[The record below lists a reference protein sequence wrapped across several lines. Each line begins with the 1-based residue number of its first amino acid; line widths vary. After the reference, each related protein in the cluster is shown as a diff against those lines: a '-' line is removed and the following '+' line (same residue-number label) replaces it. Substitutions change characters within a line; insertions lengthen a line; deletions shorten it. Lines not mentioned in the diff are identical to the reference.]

1 MNSLERKEL
10 RYQRRKNKRE
20 DKLIINSNNY
30 ADVNKCFTFYKVYGY
45 AKKCTRNVGYKK
57 STINFKLHMF
67 SIVGS
72 TCTNIKNNN
81 YMVNKTYK
89 FKINERGK
97 IRDIDAPYIKDR
109 LVHKVIS
116 NEILIPL
123 YDSKLIYDN
132 GASTINKGFS
142 FAIKRVKTILRKWFN
157 KYGLNGYVVLIDYS
171 KFFESCNHDVIHE
184 NHNKYIRNINTIKII
199 EDYLFIGKGLG
210 LGIEIA
216 QREALMYP
224 NKLDKFVI
232 NKGIPIIR
240 YMDDSLFLCHS
251 NEEAIS
257 ILKEYN
263 DISDKLNIKINLNK
277 TKIVSISNS
286 FKFCKWIYK
295 SLYNGKIKFISCRE
309 TIYRQRRKLRKMIKK
324 YIDINDINCSIT
336 SFKAYLRLGNCYN
349 NIKYLDKFGL
359 LFSDV

>member
-10 RYQRRKNKRE
+10 RYQRRKKKRE
-20 DKLIINSNNY
+20 DKLITNSNKY
-30 ADVNKCFTFYKVYGY
+30 ADVNKCFTFNKVYGY
-45 AKKCTRNVGYKK
+45 AKKCTRNVCYKK

-72 TCTNIKNNN
+72 TCYNIKNNC
-81 YMVNKTYK
+81 YKVGKTNK

-97 IRDIDAPYIKDR
+97 IRDIDAPLIQDR

-157 KYGLNGYVVLIDYS
+157 KYGLNGYVVIIDYS
-171 KFFESCNHDVIHE
+171 KFFESCNHDIIHE
-184 NHNKYIRNINTIKII
+184 IHTKYIRNPNIIKII

-210 LGIEIA
+210 LGIEMA
-216 QREALMYP
+216 QREALIYP
-224 NKLDKFVI
+224 NKLDKFII

-240 YMDDSLFLCHS
+240 YML
-251 NEEAIS
+251 
-257 ILKEYN
+257 
-263 DISDKLNIKINLNK
+263 
-277 TKIVSISNS
+277 
-286 FKFCKWIYK
+286 
-295 SLYNGKIKFISCRE
+295 
-309 TIYRQRRKLRKMIKK
+309 
-324 YIDINDINCSIT
+324 
-336 SFKAYLRLGNCYN
+336 
-349 NIKYLDKFGL
+349 
-359 LFSDV
+359 

>member
-171 KFFESCNHDVIHE
+171 KFFESCNHDVIHK
-184 NHNKYIRNINTIKII
+184 NHNKYIRNSNTIKII

-210 LGIEIA
+210 LGIEIV

-251 NEEAIS
+251 YEEAIS
-257 ILKEYN
+257 ILKEYS

-277 TKIVSISNS
+277 TKIVPISNS
-286 FKFCKWIYK
+286 FKFCKWNYHITYEGK
-295 SLYNGKIKFISCRE
+295 VYLWTYNK
-309 TIYRQRRKLRKMIKK
+309 TMYRQRRKLRKMIKK
-324 YIDINDINCSIT
+324 NIDVNDINCSIT
-336 SFKAYLRLGNCYN
+336 SFKAYLSLGNCYN
-349 NIKYLDKFGL
+349 NIRYLDKFRL
-359 LFSDV
+359 R

>member
-10 RYQRRKNKRE
+10 RYQRRKKKRE
-20 DKLIINSNNY
+20 DKLIINSDKY
-30 ADVNKCFTFYKVYGY
+30 ADVNNCFVFSKVYDY

-72 TCTNIKNNN
+72 TCYNIKNNC
-81 YMVNKTYK
+81 YKVGKTNK

-97 IRDIDAPYIKDR
+97 IRDIDAPLIQDR

-157 KYGLNGYVVLIDYS
+157 KYVLDGYVVIIDYS
-171 KFFESCNHDVIHE
+171 KFFESCNHDIIHE
-184 NHNKYIRNINTIKII
+184 IHTKYIRNPNIIKII
-199 EDYLFIGKGLG
+199 EDYLFIGKDIG

-216 QREALMYP
+216 
-224 NKLDKFVI
+224 
-232 NKGIPIIR
+232 
-240 YMDDSLFLCHS
+240 
-251 NEEAIS
+251 
-257 ILKEYN
+257 
-263 DISDKLNIKINLNK
+263 
-277 TKIVSISNS
+277 
-286 FKFCKWIYK
+286 
-295 SLYNGKIKFISCRE
+295 
-309 TIYRQRRKLRKMIKK
+309 
-324 YIDINDINCSIT
+324 
-336 SFKAYLRLGNCYN
+336 
-349 NIKYLDKFGL
+349 
-359 LFSDV
+359 

>member
-10 RYQRRKNKRE
+10 RYQRRKEKRE

-30 ADVNKCFTFYKVYGY
+30 DDVNKCFTFNKVYNY

-72 TCTNIKNNN
+72 TCTNIKNNT
-81 YMVNKTYK
+81 YTVNKTYK

-97 IRDIDAPYIKDR
+97 ERNIDAPHIKDR
-109 LVHKVIS
+109 LIHKVIS

-142 FAIKRVKTILRKWFN
+142 FSIKRVKTILRKWFN
-157 KYGLNGYVVLIDYS
+157 KYGLNGYVVIIDYS

-184 NHNKYIRNINTIKII
+184 IHNKYIKNQNTIKII
-199 EDYLFIGKGLG
+199 EDYLFIGDGLG

-224 NKLDKFVI
+224 NELDKFII
-232 NKGIPIIR
+232 NKNVPIIR
-240 YMDDSLFLCHS
+240 YMDDSILFCITYD
-251 NEEAIS
+251 EALNVLNNYKI
-257 ILKEYN
+257 IA
-263 DISDKLNIKINLNK
+263 DKLHIKINLNK
-277 TKIVSISNS
+277 TKIISITNS
-286 FKFCKWIYK
+286 FMFCKWNYK
-295 SLYNGKIKFISCRE
+295 LLNNGKIYLISSRK
-309 TIYRQRRKLRKMIKK
+309 TIYRQRRKLRKMINKN
-324 YIDINDINCSIT
+324 ININDINCSIT
-336 SFKAYLRLGNCYN
+336 CFKAYLSLGNCYN
-349 NIKYLDKFGL
+349 NIKYLEKFR
-359 LFSDV
+359 FVACD

>member
-1 MNSLERKEL
+1 MNSLDRKEL
-10 RYQRRKNKRE
+10 RYQRRKKKRE
-20 DKLIINSNNY
+20 NKLITNSNKY
-30 ADVNKCFTFYKVYGY
+30 ADVNNCFVFSKVYDY

-67 SIVGS
+67 SLVGS
-72 TCTNIKNNN
+72 TCYNIKNNC
-81 YMVNKTYK
+81 YKVGKTNK

-97 IRDIDAPYIKDR
+97 IRDIDAPLIQDR

-157 KYGLNGYVVLIDYS
+157 KYGLDGYVVIIDYS
-171 KFFESCNHDVIHE
+171 KFFESCNHDIIHDI
-184 NHNKYIRNINTIKII
+184 HTKYIRNNNMIKII

-216 QREALMYP
+216 QREALIYP
-224 NKLDKFVI
+224 NKLDKFII

-240 YMDDSLFLCHS
+240 YMFLCHS
-251 NEEAIS
+251 YEES
-257 ILKEYN
+257 TYILKEYK
-263 DISDKLNIKINLNK
+263 DISDKLHININLNK
-277 TKIVSISNS
+277 TKIVPISKC
-286 FKFCKWIYK
+286 FKFCKWNYHLTDEGIVY
-295 SLYNGKIKFISCRE
+295 LWAYNK
-309 TIYRQRRKLRKMIKK
+309 TIYRQRRKLKKMIKK
-324 YIDINDINCSIT
+324 NIDINDINCSIT
-336 SFKAYLRLGNCYN
+336 CFKAYLSLGNCYN
-349 NIKYLDKFGL
+349 NIKYLDKFRFVACD
-359 LFSDV
+359 FSN

>member
-20 DKLIINSNNY
+20 DKLIINSDNY
-30 ADVNKCFTFYKVYGY
+30 TDVNKCFTFQKVYNY
-45 AKKCTRNVGYKK
+45 AKKCTKNVGYKK

-81 YMVNKTYK
+81 YKPSETFK
-89 FKINERGK
+89 FQINERGK
-97 IRDIDAPYIKDR
+97 IRDIDAPQIKDR

-157 KYGLNGYVVLIDYS
+157 KYGLDGYVVIVDYS
-171 KFFESCNHDVIHE
+171 KFFESCSHDVIHKI
-184 NHNKYIRNINTIKII
+184 HNKYIKNQNTIKII
-199 EDYLFIGKGLG
+199 EDYIFIGKGLG

-232 NKGIPIIR
+232 NKGIPVIR
-240 YMDDSLFLCHS
+240 YMDDSVYLCHS
-251 NEEAIS
+251 YEEATS
-257 ILKEYN
+257 ILKEYK
-263 DISDKLNIKINLNK
+263 DISDKLHIKINLNK
-277 TKIVSISNS
+277 TKIIPITNS
-286 FKFCKWIYK
+286 FIFCKWNYK
-295 SLYNGKIKFISCRE
+295 LLSSGKIKFISCRE
-309 TIYRQRRKLRKMIKK
+309 TIYRQRRKLRKMLDKNINKE
-324 YIDINDINCSIT
+324 DINITFT
-336 SFKAYLRLGNCYN
+336 SFCAYLSLGNNYN
-349 NIKYLDKFGL
+349 KIEHLKKII
-359 LFSDV
+359 S